1 MILPRISRKAAVILG
16 KAAGAVIF
24 AMVGGAAAWLLDKE
38 RRAIQEEAI
47 RQSEDTEME
56 FSLPVEAEAAPR
68 ETLAPSE
75 ESGPE
80 TRIGNG
86 DGDEA

>member
-24 AMVGGAAAWLLDKE
+24 AVVGGAAAWLLDKE
-38 RRAIQEEAI
+38 RRAIQDEAI

-56 FSLPVEAEAAPR
+56 FSLPVEAAPGETQAPAEAC
-68 ETLAPSE
+68 
-75 ESGPE
+75 GPE